1 MKKIIL
7 FGALLLVNTS
17 LLSIVACS
25 DDDAKTPAK
34 PVITLTEV
42 GHENSRHVT
51 AGEDLHLKGTIV
63 AEGLIRRIDVEIH
76 LEEGGDFEI
85 EESYTEGKYVGVREA
100 AFHEHIPIPTDAP
113 AGEYHLHF
121 TVTDQEGQATTVEA
135 EIDVEAATATP

>member
-42 GHENSRHVT
+42 GHDNSRQVT
-51 AGEDLHLKGTIV
+51 AGDELHLKAAIA
-63 AEGLIRRIDVEIH
+63 AEGLVRRIDVEIH

-85 EESYTEGKYVGVREA
+85 EKSYTDGKYVGVREA
-100 AFHEHIPIPTDAP
+100 EFHEHIPVPANAP

-121 TVTDQEGQATTVEA
+121 TVTDQEGQAATVEA
-135 EIDVEAATATP
+135 EIDVEDAADIP